1 MNDHLQLADQF
12 HRLRGHLRGVA
23 SRILGSSDEA
33 DDAIQE
39 AWLRASR
46 SDVSVVANV
55 PGWLTTIVGRVCLD
69 MIRARRRRPE
79 VPVDVGGPGSPA
91 GDTAK
96 SDPAEAAELADSIGL
111 ALLVVLNRLT
121 PAERV
126 AFVLHDLFAVPFD
139 EIAEVVERS
148 PDATKKL
155 ASRARQ
161 RVRGAPRLPA
171 SEVERHRRVVE
182 AFLAATRAGDLYGL
196 IAVLSPGVER
206 RADRVALGRRA
217 RAEVRGAGEVAG
229 ETLTNGG
236 RARFAEPA
244 LIEGEVGAVVAPRG
258 RLRFVLQFVIHDDRI
273 AAIEVLGDPLRL
285 QQLDI
290 ALCGPVTS
298 A

>member
-1 MNDHLQLADQF
+1 MNDQRQLADEF

-39 AWLRASR
+39 AWLRANR
-46 SDVSVVANV
+46 SDVGVVANV

-69 MIRARRRRPE
+69 MVRSRLRRPE
-79 VPVDVGGPGSPA
+79 VPIDVGAPDPPA
-91 GDTAK
+91 GDTAS
-96 SDPAEAAELADSIGL
+96 SDPAEAAELADSVGL
-111 ALLVVLNRLT
+111 ALLVVLDRLT

-126 AFVLHDLFAVPFD
+126 AFVLHDLFAVPFA

-161 RVRGAPRLPA
+161 RVRGAPKLPA
-171 SEVERHRRVVE
+171 CDVERHRRVVE

-196 IAVLSPGVER
+196 IAVLSPDVER
-206 RADRVALGRRA
+206 RADRVALRRYA
-217 RAEVRGAGEVAG
+217 RAHVRGAGEVAQ
-229 ETLTNGG
+229 ETLTNGQQ
-236 RARFAEPA
+236 ARFAEPA

-258 RLRFVLQFVIHDDRI
+258 RLRFVLQFVVHDGRI
-273 AAIEVLGDPLRL
+273 AAIEVVGDPLRL
-285 QQLDI
+285 RQLDI
-290 ALCGPVTS
+290 ALCAPVTS